1 MYQFRKLT
9 AFFSALVM
17 AVTLTGCMS
26 NGPSVA
32 EEDLP
37 YGATM
42 RESKTTFALPVSY
55 DRRFLN
61 DAQITAIT
69 DYLSSIQNCD
79 GEAYANNTIDFYAD
93 YQLNEVYQDT
103 YETFDEMLT
112 DMHTSIANSTADDF
126 QFNMITVTG
135 FSQERVSS
143 GMNTMIE
150 LLADISGNAEFEQTL
165 TNCWTVRMDWMIRYN
180 GSSTAIVE
188 DRLIYL
194 FEIEGEYYCVM

>member
-103 YETFDEMLT
+103 YETFDEMLA

-150 LLADISGNAEFEQTL
+150 LLADISGNADFEQTL

>member
-26 NGPSVA
+26 SGPSVA

-61 DAQITAIT
+61 DAQITALT